1 MRVKK
6 TGKGKGIVDV
16 TQADY
21 QAQLARIKDEDAV
34 LKPGRYRYER
44 GGFKRRHPDYTPQTS
59 KVKISILLDAD
70 VLAYF
75 RARAKQPHAAPY
87 QTQINQE
94 LRQLMERDQRQPT
107 KSAAASDYAGLLD
120 DPAFIAAV
128 AERVEAQRKK
138 ARRRAV

>member
-16 TQADY
+16 TEADY
-21 QAQLARIKDEDAV
+21 QAQLARVKDEDAA

-44 GGFKRRHPDYTPQTS
+44 GGFKRRHPGYAPQTS

-75 RARAKQPHAAPY
+75 RGRAARPHAAPY

-94 LRQLMERDQRQPT
+94 LRLLMERDQSQPE
-107 KSAAASDYAGLLD
+107 KPAAASVYAGLLD

-128 AERVEAQRKK
+128 AERVGAQRKK
-138 ARRRAV
+138 ARRKTA

>member
-1 MRVKK
+1 
-6 TGKGKGIVDV
+6 VDV
-16 TQADY
+16 TEADY
-21 QAQLARIKDEDAV
+21 KAQLARVKDKDAV

-44 GGFKRRHPDYTPQTS
+44 GGFKRRHPDFAPQTS

-75 RARAKQPHAAPY
+75 RARAERPHAAPY

-94 LRQLMERDQRQPT
+94 LRQLMERDQRQT
-107 KSAAASDYAGLLD
+107 AKSTVASDYVSLLD
-120 DPAFIAAV
+120 DSAFISAV

-138 ARRRAV
+138 VRRKAA

>member
-16 TQADY
+16 TEADY
-21 QAQLARIKDEDAV
+21 KAQLARVKDKDAV

-44 GGFKRRHPDYTPQTS
+44 GGFKRRHPDYSPQTS
-59 KVKISILLDAD
+59 KVKISIMVDAD

-75 RARAKQPHAAPY
+75 RARAEQPHAAPY

-94 LRQLMERDQRQPT
+94 LRQLMERDQRQSA
-107 KSAAASDYAGLLD
+107 KSAVAGDYADLLD
-120 DPAFIAAV
+120 DPDFIAAV
-128 AERVEAQRKK
+128 AERVETQRKK
-138 ARRRAV
+138 TRRKAA

>member
-6 TGKGKGIVDV
+6 TSKGKGIVDV
-16 TQADY
+16 TEAHH

-44 GGFKRRHPDYTPQTS
+44 GGFKRRHPDYAPESS
-59 KVKISILLDAD
+59 KVKISILLAAD

-75 RARAKQPHAAPY
+75 RARAERPHAAPY
-87 QTQINQE
+87 QTQIKQE
-94 LRQLMERDQRQPT
+94 LRQLMERHQQQAT
-107 KSAAASDYAGLLD
+107 KPAIASDYASLLD

-128 AERVEAQRKK
+128 AERVQAQGKKPQRK
-138 ARRRAV
+138 AA

>member
-16 TQADY
+16 TEADH
-21 QAQLARIKDEDAV
+21 QAQLERIKDEDAV

-44 GGFKRRHPDYTPQTS
+44 GGFKRRHPDYAPETS
-59 KVKISILLDAD
+59 KIKISILLDAD

-75 RARAKQPHAAPY
+75 RARAERPHAAPY

-94 LRQLMERDQRQPT
+94 LRQLMERDQQQAT
-107 KSAAASDYAGLLD
+107 KSAAVIEYASLLD

-128 AERVEAQRKK
+128 AERVQTQRKK
-138 ARRRAV
+138 PQRKAA

>member
-1 MRVKK
+1 
-6 TGKGKGIVDV
+6 TEKGKGFVDV

-21 QAQLARIKDEDAV
+21 ETQLARVKDEDAV

-44 GGFKRRHPDYTPQTS
+44 GGFRRRHPEYVPQTG

-75 RARAKQPHAAPY
+75 RARAERPHAAPY

-94 LRQLMERDQRQPT
+94 LRQLMERDQHKPA

-128 AERVEAQRKK
+128 AERVEMQRKK
-138 ARRRAV
+138 VRRKTA

>member
-6 TGKGKGIVDV
+6 TGKGKGTVDI
-16 TQADY
+16 TEADY
-21 QAQLARIKDEDAV
+21 QAQRARIKDEDAV
-34 LKPGRYRYER
+34 LRPGRYRYER
-44 GGFKRRHPDYTPQTS
+44 GGFKRRHPDYAPQTS

-75 RARAKQPHAAPY
+75 RARAAQPHAAPY

-94 LRQLMERDQRQPT
+94 LRQLMERDQRQLEKAT
-107 KSAAASDYAGLLD
+107 VAREYAGLLN

-128 AERVEAQRKK
+128 AERVEAQRKR
-138 ARRRAV
+138 ARRKAA

>member
-6 TGKGKGIVDV
+6 TGKGKGVVDV
-16 TQADY
+16 TEADY
-21 QAQLARIKDEDAV
+21 KAQLARVKDKDAV

-44 GGFKRRHPDYTPQTS
+44 GGFKRRHPDYSPQTS

-75 RARAKQPHAAPY
+75 RARAERPHAAPY

-94 LRQLMERDQRQPT
+94 LRQLMERDQRQSA
-107 KSAAASDYAGLLD
+107 KSAVAGDYADLLD
-120 DPAFIAAV
+120 DPAFIEAV
-128 AERVEAQRKK
+128 AERVEERRKK
-138 ARRRAV
+138 ARRKAA

>member
-16 TQADY
+16 TEADH

-34 LKPGRYRYER
+34 LKPGRYHYER
-44 GGFKRRHPDYTPQTS
+44 GGFKRRHPDHSLQTS

-75 RARAKQPHAAPY
+75 RARAEQPHAAPY

-94 LRQLMERDQRQPT
+94 LRQLMERDHRQPA
-107 KSAAASDYAGLLD
+107 KSAAAGNYASLLD

-138 ARRRAV
+138 ARRKAA

>member
-16 TQADY
+16 TQGDY
-21 QAQLARIKDEDAV
+21 QTQLARIKDEDAV

-44 GGFKRRHPDYTPQTS
+44 GGFKRRHPDFAPQTS

-75 RARAKQPHAAPY
+75 RARAERPHAAPC

-94 LRQLMERDQRQPT
+94 LRQLMERDQRQVIKPAT
-107 KSAAASDYAGLLD
+107 TSEYASLLD

-128 AERVEAQRKK
+128 AERVQVQRKK
-138 ARRRAV
+138 PQRKAA

>member
-6 TGKGKGIVDV
+6 TGKGKGIVNV
-16 TQADY
+16 TEADY
-21 QAQLARIKDEDAV
+21 KAQLARVKDEDAV

-44 GGFKRRHPDYTPQTS
+44 GGFKRRHPDFAPQTG

-75 RARAKQPHAAPY
+75 RARAEQPHAAAY

-94 LRQLMERDQRQPT
+94 LRQLMERDQQQPT
-107 KSAAASDYAGLLD
+107 KSAMTGDYANLLG
-120 DPAFIAAV
+120 DPNFIAAV

-138 ARRRAV
+138 AQRKAA